1 MCLLLVAYERHREY
15 RMIVAANRDEY
26 YQRPAAAA
34 AYWEDR
40 AGILGGRDL
49 QGGGTWLAVNQAGAF
64 AAITNVRLPTKV
76 NAPRSRGLIVNDFLN
91 QDLPA
96 FQYIETLVGAPQRY
110 EGFNLLLSDA
120 SSLVWYS
127 NRASNAEKLVPGVYA
142 LSNDLLDTPWP
153 KVTRIKDDFLR
164 VQSLPETALIEALFS
179 ALANEASAPDED
191 LPDTG
196 VGLEFER
203 RLSPIFITGDAYGTR
218 CSTIV
223 LFDDGGQVTFIE
235 RRFGPNKA
243 FLGESSFKFDITID
257 P

>member
-1 MCLLLVAYERHREY
+1 
-15 RMIVAANRDEY
+15 
-26 YQRPAAAA
+26 
-34 AYWEDR
+34 
-40 AGILGGRDL
+40 
-49 QGGGTWLAVNQAGAF
+49 
-64 AAITNVRLPTKV
+64 
-76 NAPRSRGLIVNDFLN
+76 
-91 QDLPA
+91 
-96 FQYIETLVGAPQRY
+96 
-110 EGFNLLLSDA
+110 
-120 SSLVWYS
+120 
-127 NRASNAEKLVPGVYA
+127 
-142 LSNDLLDTPWP
+142 
-153 KVTRIKDDFLR
+153 
-164 VQSLPETALIEALFS
+164 TALIEALFS